1 LANLYQFEW
10 VEKPIKMT
18 VIANPQGEAISPF
31 RRNNKIAT
39 SLRSSQR
46 HPKRVFQLSQ
56 FRKQPNRFTGLLLIL
71 DPGYISCLCPLL
83 ILSLFTD
90 TIFRPLKKPS
100 TVLITQILKAIT
112 AITSTSL
119 NLCNLLFNHRNQRL
133 LSFFNNL
140 NFRTEQAG

>member
-1 LANLYQFEW
+1 MSNSKEKRSKKEKRQRQKQFTHFSIHYQ
-10 VEKPIKMT
+10 
-18 VIANPQGEAISPF
+18 
-31 RRNNKIAT
+31 
-39 SLRSSQR
+39 
-46 HPKRVFQLSQ
+46 
-56 FRKQPNRFTGLLLIL
+56 QPNRFTGLLLIL
-71 DPGYISCLCPLL
+71 DPGYISCLYPLL

-140 NFRTEQAG
+140 NFQTKRAD